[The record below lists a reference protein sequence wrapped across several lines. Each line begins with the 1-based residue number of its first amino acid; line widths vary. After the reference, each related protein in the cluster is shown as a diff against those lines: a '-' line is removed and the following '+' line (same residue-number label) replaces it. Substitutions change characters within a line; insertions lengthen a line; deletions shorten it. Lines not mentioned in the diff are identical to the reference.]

1 MGTYD
6 LEKEIYHILQ
16 DSSKIQGYNAKLQS
30 EYINL
35 NDENRQLKV
44 ENSKLVSQNTCTE
57 ISLAK
62 AKADNFAKS
71 EESDSHVKSGLIG
84 ALHGEKHGGLEDSIS
99 LRPSGASSLISTS
112 DTALQEKSS
121 MDSKTAICNYCI
133 TKHGGI
139 GVAQTKPECFT
150 VNRARLCHNHLAK
163 CPNFREY
170 VNDEEV
176 QKILALSVPEDK
188 KKRKK
193 SSDDDSDE
201 ENNISKQRRLSTASS
216 SITQFSSFSN
226 QLSITNFYRRLL
238 STNNYSF
245 FEIML
250 LRLIV
255 SNGLSFTFVENE
267 ETIAIF
273 QFLAPGI
280 ILPK

>member
-71 EESDSHVKSGLIG
+71 EEVKSLHGLIG

-112 DTALQEKSS
+112 DTALQEK
-121 MDSKTAICNYCI
+121 TICNYCI